1 MTRTDR
7 PNRPGFPERG
17 VSREAIRVALAE
29 HQRDDVPAHGTRN
42 FRPNY
47 FIGDDV
53 LALIDE
59 VCAAV
64 AEQNVL
70 YAGSSFPSLRAIEQ
84 ELVEMGLDL
93 FNAPEG
99 AGGTV
104 TTGGSESN
112 FLAVKTARDFFAARH
127 PERAPFELVLAR
139 TAHPSLEK
147 AAHLLGVATRR
158 APASVDFH
166 ADVEAMARLV
176 TPHSIMMVGSA
187 PPAAYGQTDPIR
199 DLAALAA
206 RHRLW
211 FHVDACMGGFFLPFA
226 RELGEKIPDFDFRVP
241 GVRSLSADLHK
252 FGFAPKGASLFLLA
266 DRADQQF
273 QEYRF
278 EDWPWGLYSTMGFAG
293 SRPAAP
299 IVAAWSVIKHLGRDG
314 YLKAIGRI
322 LAVKKRLIA
331 GIRATPELTIVG
343 RPDAAHFFVASPAI
357 DIFAVEEELTRRGW
371 FLARA
376 HEPDSFQLWPGIA
389 HEGVV
394 ELFLAELARAVEMVR
409 DTRRRTADRGA
420 VYTR

>member
-1 MTRTDR
+1 MTPIDR
-7 PNRPGFPERG
+7 PNRPRFPDRG
-17 VSREAIRVALAE
+17 STRDEIRAALTA
-29 HQRDDVPAHGTRN
+29 HQRDDVPAHGARN
-42 FRPNY
+42 LRPNY
-47 FIGDDV
+47 FIGNDV

-59 VCAAV
+59 VSAAV

-70 YAGSSFPSLRAIEQ
+70 YAGTSFPSLREIER

-93 FNAPEG
+93 FNAPEN
-99 AGGTV
+99 AGGSV

-112 FLAVKTARDFFAARH
+112 FLAVKTARDYFAALH
-127 PERAPFELVLAR
+127 PKRAPFELVLAR
-139 TAHPSLEK
+139 TAHPSFEK
-147 AAHLLGVATRR
+147 AAHLLGVTTRR

-166 ADVEAMARLV
+166 ADVDAMARLV

-199 DLAALAA
+199 ELAALAA
-206 RHRLW
+206 RHALW

-226 RELGEKIPDFDFRVP
+226 RELGEPIPDFDFLVP

-266 DRADQQF
+266 DREDQKF

-278 EDWPWGLYSTMGFAG
+278 EDWPWGLYATLGFAG

-299 IVAAWSVIKHLGRDG
+299 VVAAWSVVKYLGRDS
-314 YLKAIGRI
+314 YRTAIGRI

-331 GIRATPELTIVG
+331 GVCAIPDLTIVG
-343 RPDAAHFFVASPAI
+343 RPDVAHFFVASPAL
-357 DIFAVEEELTRRGW
+357 DIYAVEEELTRRGW

-376 HEPDSFQLWPGIA
+376 HEPDSFQVWPGIA
-389 HEGVV
+389 HEGAV
-394 ELFLAELARAVEMVR
+394 EDFLADLAACVALVRAA
-409 DTRRRTADRGA
+409 RRRAADRSA